1 MRRLGQSG
9 EETVAVALVAAYPS
23 VRAGLRA
30 LLLDEEHIDVVAE
43 VGHLR
48 DLAAET
54 RVEIAVVVIDLDPDG
69 VWGTAGD
76 LFALPAAAGLVL
88 LGPAAGDAQLV
99 EMLGERPWA
108 YLLKDVS
115 GDELARAIEA
125 VASGLVAVQPP
136 LARRLFAP
144 AQNIS
149 PVPFTSGGGVTEGE
163 ALTAREH
170 EVLQLVAEG
179 LPNKLIALKL
189 GISEHTVKFHITS
202 ILSKLD
208 ASSRTEAVRLGARR
222 GLIVL

>member
-1 MRRLGQSG
+1 MHDLRSAAAG
-9 EETVAVALVAAYPS
+9 TVAVALVAAYPS

-30 LLLDEEHIDVVAE
+30 LLIGEDRIEVVGEAAHLQDLDREAE
-43 VGHLR
+43 V
-48 DLAAET
+48 D
-54 RVEIAVVVIDLDPDG
+54 VAVVDLDLDG
-69 VWGTAGD
+69 IWGTADD
-76 LFALPAAAGLVL
+76 LIGLDVAAGLVL
-88 LGPAAGDAQLV
+88 LGPADGESGMV
-99 EMLGERPWA
+99 ERFGERPWA

-115 GDELARAIEA
+115 GAELARAIEA
-125 VASGLVAVQPP
+125 VASGLVVIQPP
-136 LARRLFAP
+136 LSRRLLDP
-144 AQNIS
+144 SSRPVS
-149 PVPFTSGGGVTEGE
+149 PSPFSGSDPGSE

-222 GLIVL
+222 GLVVL